1 MLLIGEPGWL
11 YIARERRFPWFPEGG
26 HGGDAHSRKTRT
38 VASRRG
44 RWVVGAG
51 WRGRGLAAVT
61 PQVRWRLEEVPG
73 SLDGAVH
80 GLQWRRPFT
89 AAVRPVRPVV
99 RWRDSVGTAAVRIDA
114 RGGRWTQGEPRVPEV
129 AWRRRCLSG
138 GEERRRWTVE
148 GDARGQGKVS
158 ARVVACQRSA
168 TQLLACGRLGRKATR
183 CGADACKTRALAA
196 LWTCTPCARRFANGT
211 HSDPYKLTDNRMGPG
226 FMVITMDKLEW
237 PGGQVCCAR

>member
-1 MLLIGEPGWL
+1 MAAGDGGDEHGSSRGLVRGKMGGKRGGVLLIGEPGWL

-89 AAVRPVRPVV
+89 AAVRLVRPVV
-99 RWRDSVGTAAVRIDA
+99 RWRDSVGTAVVRIDA
-114 RGGRWTQGEPRVPEV
+114 RGGPVD
-129 AWRRRCLSG
+129 SG
-138 GEERRRWTVE
+138 
-148 GDARGQGKVS
+148 
-158 ARVVACQRSA
+158 
-168 TQLLACGRLGRKATR
+168 
-183 CGADACKTRALAA
+183 
-196 LWTCTPCARRFANGT
+196 
-211 HSDPYKLTDNRMGPG
+211 
-226 FMVITMDKLEW
+226 
-237 PGGQVCCAR
+237 